1 MAEHRKKTASIL
13 LRTEGKTVSL
23 ELYPSAEWP
32 EQNSGEGLFRV
43 RINDVWHSPT
53 GKYSFLSQHAI
64 GELVAM
70 LLAGGALPEEEA
82 APYLPHAADVRV
94 SQDDWDGPEK
104 GSISVEPYQKRDG
117 RWYVQAW
124 VFGRG
129 VVEACC
135 NDVTL
140 VRVRRR

>member
-1 MAEHRKKTASIL
+1 M
-13 LRTEGKTVSL
+13 SL

-32 EQNSGEGLFRV
+32 EQNGGEGLFRV
-43 RINDVWHSPT
+43 RIDDVWHCPA
-53 GKYSFLSQHAI
+53 GKYSFLTSRAI
-64 GELVAM
+64 GELLAK
-70 LLAGGALPEEEA
+70 LLNNGELTKEET
-82 APYLPHAADVRV
+82 APYLPYAADVTV
-94 SQDDWDGPEK
+94 YMDSWPGPEC
-104 GSISVEPYQKRDG
+104 GSINVAPYQKSDG

-140 VRVRRR
+140 LRVRK